1 MPKLTFYNLSDDK
14 KQTLI
19 DSAKKEFSRAPLSEA
34 SISNIIKS
42 AGISRGSFY
51 QYFEDKEDVFFY
63 LLNEQT
69 KQRKSDFLLSLAENN
84 GDLFG
89 SMVTLFTSVLQNE
102 EDSNFLKNSFL
113 NMTHKIENSFAGM
126 ISDSDRTENFKKLNA
141 LINKDNLNV
150 ENDKELYHLLQIVI
164 AVTFRS
170 IVEKFSRDLSFEE
183 ALSNYQMEIHLL
195 KKGLCRNEY

>member
-1 MPKLTFYNLSDDK
+1 MPKLTFYNLSEDK

-19 DSAKKEFSRAPLSEA
+19 ASAKKEFSRAPLSEA

-69 KQRKSDFLLSLAENN
+69 KQRKSDFILSLAKNN
-84 GDLFG
+84 GDLFD
-89 SMVTLFTSVLQNE
+89 SMITLFTSVLQNE
-102 EDSNFLKNSFL
+102 DDSNFLKNAFL

-126 ISDSDRTENFKKLNA
+126 INDSDRTENFKKMTA
-141 LINKDNLNV
+141 LINKDKLNA

-164 AVTFRS
+164 AVTFHS

-183 ALSNYQMEIHLL
+183 ALNNYQMEIHLL
-195 KKGLCRNEY
+195 KKGLCRNE

>member
-1 MPKLTFYNLSDDK
+1 MPKLTFYNLPVDK
-14 KQTLI
+14 KQTLVA
-19 DSAKKEFSRAPLSEA
+19 SAKKEFSRAPLSEA

-69 KQRKSDFLLSLAENN
+69 KQRKSDFILSLSKNN
-84 GDLFG
+84 GDLFD
-89 SMVTLFTSVLQNE
+89 SMILLFTSVLKNE

-126 ISDSDRTENFKKLNA
+126 ISDSDRTENFKRLNA